1 MPAKSESWSGK
12 VIALQSRLGT
22 AAEQQAAEA
31 TLERPLATGLSA
43 EREPLSDIIIKR
55 LPSPERGNKPHW
67 DSAVPGFGVIV
78 TAAGAKSFIFNY
90 RTKAGRQRR
99 FTIGAFPNWT
109 TGAARIEARQLRR
122 VVDQGGDPLADLE
135 ADREAPAVDELIARF
150 AHEHLPRRRAST
162 AADYRSMISK
172 HIAPTLGHFK
182 VAEVTFADVNRL
194 HHRLTASGS
203 PYRANRVIA
212 VLSKMFALAVRWG
225 MCEANPCKGIEK
237 NKEYHR
243 RRYLKFDEL
252 TALLKALAAYSDQRI
267 ADVFRLLL
275 MTGARRGEVLSMRW
289 ADLELG
295 NAPDTAIWS
304 KPPASTKQ
312 KEQHEVPLSGPAR
325 QLLMEARQRQTA
337 NRRTLPEFVFNGS
350 GQKGHVVEVKRAW
363 RSICKVA
370 GITNLR
376 IHDLRHSFASQA
388 ISDGASLPLV
398 GALLGHFN
406 PSTTQRYAHM
416 LTDPQRR
423 TVENVGAVI
432 TAAANGGPS
441 TEPTP
446 FKRTPSK
453 RRRS

>member
-1 MPAKSESWSGK
+1 
-12 VIALQSRLGT
+12 
-22 AAEQQAAEA
+22 
-31 TLERPLATGLSA
+31 
-43 EREPLSDIIIKR
+43 
-55 LPSPERGNKPHW
+55 
-67 DSAVPGFGVIV
+67 
-78 TAAGAKSFIFNY
+78 
-90 RTKAGRQRR
+90 
-99 FTIGAFPNWT
+99 
-109 TGAARIEARQLRR
+109 
-122 VVDQGGDPLADLE
+122 
-135 ADREAPAVDELIARF
+135 
-150 AHEHLPRRRAST
+150 
-162 AADYRSMISK
+162 
-172 HIAPTLGHFK
+172 
-182 VAEVTFADVNRL
+182 
-194 HHRLTASGS
+194 
-203 PYRANRVIA
+203 
-212 VLSKMFALAVRWG
+212 MFALAVRWG

-325 QLLMEARQRQTA
+325 QLLMEARQRQAA